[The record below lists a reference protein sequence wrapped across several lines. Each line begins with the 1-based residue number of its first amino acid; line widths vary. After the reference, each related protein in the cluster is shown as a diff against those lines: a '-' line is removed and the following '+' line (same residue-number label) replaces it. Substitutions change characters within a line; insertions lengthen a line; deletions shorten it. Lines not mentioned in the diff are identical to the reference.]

1 MDEKE
6 RIRVDAVSP
15 KQDPCS
21 CHICS
26 ARNYGGSLV
35 DIYDI
40 KFERHVIRLCQDCA
54 QDLVQKLSGAMD
66 DDKWKEGLLAALL
79 EPSYQNANDH
89 CVKGDCLL
97 RLDAVL
103 DGMPFWLPY
112 ACLVKARSGK
122 KPAVAW
128 KYAAD
133 KYIGIDPD
141 GLEMATVNRY
151 VSDAMVYLSDPA
163 RVRYIATGETDL
175 EAYFGRAHIQWLRTN
190 GILVAADLEYW
201 SDSTML
207 RRTGATSLLVKQV
220 LDARESLGYLGSRP
234 ECRAPWED

>member
-1 MDEKE
+1 MDKKDRILVIPTDPEK
-6 RIRVDAVSP
+6 
-15 KQDPCS
+15 DPCS
-21 CHICS
+21 CHVCS
-26 ARNYGGSLV
+26 AANHGGGRV

-40 KFERHVIRLCQDCA
+40 KFDKHVIRLCRDCA

-66 DDKWKEGLLAALL
+66 GNRWKEGLLAALL
-79 EPSYQNANDH
+79 EPSYQNANDC
-89 CVKGDCLL
+89 CVKNDCLL
-97 RLDAVL
+97 RLDVVL

-122 KPAVAW
+122 KPAMAW

-141 GLEMATVNRY
+141 SLGMATVNRY
-151 VSDAMVYLSDPA
+151 VSDAMAYLSDPA

-175 EAYFGRAHIQWLRTN
+175 EAYFGCAHIQWLRTN

-207 RRTGATSLLVKQV
+207 RRSGATSLLVKQV
-220 LDARESLGYLGSRP
+220 LDARESLGYLRSRP
-234 ECRAPWED
+234 ECRAPWEE

>member
-15 KQDPCS
+15 EQSPCS

-26 ARNYGGSLV
+26 ARNYGGSPV

-66 DDKWKEGLLAALL
+66 GNRWKEGLLAALL

-141 GLEMATVNRY
+141 GLGMATVNRY
-151 VSDAMVYLSDPA
+151 VSDAMAYLSDPA

-175 EAYFGRAHIQWLRTN
+175 ETYFGRAYIQWLHAN

-207 RRTGATSLLVKQV
+207 RRTGATSLLVKQA

-234 ECRAPWED
+234 ECRAPWEE

>member
-15 KQDPCS
+15 EQDPCS

-26 ARNYGGSLV
+26 ARNYGGSPV

-40 KFERHVIRLCQDCA
+40 KFERHVIRLCRNCA
-54 QDLVQKLSGAMD
+54 QDLMQKLSGAMD
-66 DDKWKEGLLAALL
+66 DGKWKEGLLAALL
-79 EPSYQNANDH
+79 APSFQDTDDR
-89 CVKGDCLL
+89 CIKDDCLL
-97 RLDAVL
+97 RLDAAL
-103 DGMPFWLPY
+103 DSMPFWLPY

-122 KPAVAW
+122 KPAMAW

-133 KYIGIDPD
+133 KYISVDPD
-141 GLEMATVNRY
+141 GLDTAAMNRY
-151 VSDAMVYLSDPA
+151 VSDAMAYLSDPS
-163 RVRYIATGETDL
+163 RVKYIATGETDL
-175 EAYFGRAHIQWLRTN
+175 TAYFGRAYIQWLHTN

-207 RRTGATSLLVKQV
+207 RRAGATSLLVKQA